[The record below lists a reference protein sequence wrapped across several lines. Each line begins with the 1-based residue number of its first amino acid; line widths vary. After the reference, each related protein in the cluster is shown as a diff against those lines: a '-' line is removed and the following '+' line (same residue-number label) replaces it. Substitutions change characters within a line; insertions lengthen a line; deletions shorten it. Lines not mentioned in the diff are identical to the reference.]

1 MFEKFKNQSVGF
13 QLKLV
18 ILLCLLVSFV
28 GTATLVYR
36 NASKV
41 LLDTTLKG
49 HQSEVE
55 AMAMTIAGQFNA
67 YLHTAKVLE
76 STFRN
81 GYLAGV
87 YVEDYTVDFNGKQV
101 LNVTQYGE
109 SLINDEKLVDSFTRD
124 TGAVAT
130 LFAPLDGDFIRVST
144 SLKNPSGTR
153 VVGTTLGKNHPGY
166 NKLMS
171 GQPYYAQVKLFG
183 ENYITYYAPSK
194 TIRAT

>member
-101 LNVTQYGE
+101 LNVTQYL
-109 SLINDEKLVDSFTRD
+109 SLIH
-124 TGAVAT
+124 
-130 LFAPLDGDFIRVST
+130 I
-144 SLKNPSGTR
+144 
-153 VVGTTLGKNHPGY
+153 
-166 NKLMS
+166 
-171 GQPYYAQVKLFG
+171 
-183 ENYITYYAPSK
+183 
-194 TIRAT
+194 